1 MPIQPGTRLGPYEV
15 GRLLGA
21 GGMGEV
27 YLAHDTRLRRDV
39 AVKVLPI
46 GQGTDDLAVARLER
60 EARAIAALNHPNI
73 CSIYDIGELE
83 NRPFLVM
90 ERLEGETL
98 AARLA
103 RGPFDVPTLVDMGIA
118 LADALEAA
126 HAKGLIHRDLKP
138 GNIFLTSR
146 GQPKILDF
154 GLAKA
159 VDASTDVTRVADPRT
174 GPGAAAG
181 TVMYMAPEQLRGEEL
196 DRRTDVFSFGLVLY
210 EMATGQRAFGGATTA
225 VVASAILAHEPS
237 APHAIRPDLHPQL
250 EQIILKALEKNRD
263 LRYQSAAEL
272 RTDLKRLRRATTDD
286 ERRVSQPD
294 LHESPAAA
302 PGSLSNRGKRAVDA
316 GRPSS
321 DDEVVGTALTEHPRD
336 RWPGRFSRAA
346 IAVTMGVVLVLA
358 AAGAAWWLRQSPAP
372 SPGVA
377 NPPGTVLTPITAD
390 SGLSYSPAL
399 SPDGKLLAYASDRS
413 GEGNLDIWVQQVGG
427 GEPVRLT
434 NHKADDYEPSF
445 SPDGTLIA
453 FSSMRQGAGSG
464 VYVIPALSGRERLIA
479 TRGTSP
485 RFSPD
490 GQWIAY
496 SNVEKT
502 YVVPTGGGASRQLA
516 PEFLTATHPVWFPD
530 GKRLLVVGNR
540 AAPGSIIDDW
550 YIVPLD
556 GGASRGMGAGEVLR
570 QHRLRGPYGAVLTG
584 IVPEVSPKGDA
595 IVFSA
600 SAGTSTNLWRLR
612 ISPETGVF
620 SGVPEQLTFLATEAG
635 FGFQSP
641 SAALSGGVLR
651 VAFWNVTANVDLWSL
666 ALDANEGKPSGPM
679 RQLTSNAATEQ
690 WGSLSADG
698 RAMTYNVR
706 TRENWDVWL
715 MDLDSGRQEPLVV
728 GPWADLWPKITRD
741 GRRVA
746 YAVEDGKKQE
756 IYILTLGAAVPEK
769 VCDNCTEPWDWSS
782 DGQHLLYR
790 TGLPR
795 KIGVVGST
803 AGGHIVLQHPQY
815 SLHAPRFSPD
825 DRWIAFTAGKAGTA
839 ADARVLFIAPF
850 RGQAEI
856 PFAEWQAV
864 SDSADSIDSAA
875 GWSPDGHLLYFM
887 SDRDGS
893 RCLWAQRLDAAKRPQ
908 GQPFEVQPFHYPQ
921 VRSMGL
927 WQPGAAGTSIG
938 RDRIVFSKVAPSG
951 NIWMAEVK

>member
-1 MPIQPGTRLGPYEV
+1 MRIQPGTRLGPYEV
-15 GRLLGA
+15 ERLLGA

-39 AVKVLPI
+39 AIKVLPI

-60 EARAIAALNHPNI
+60 EAQAIAALNHPNI

-90 ERLEGETL
+90 ERLEGDTL

-103 RGPFDVPTLVDMGIA
+103 RGSFDVRPLLDLGIA

-138 GNIFLTSR
+138 ANIFLTSR

-159 VDASTDVTRVADPRT
+159 VDGSNETTRVADPQT

-181 TVMYMAPEQLRGEEL
+181 TVMYMAPEQLRGDEL
-196 DRRTDVFSFGLVLY
+196 DGRTDIFSLGLVLY
-210 EMATGQRAFGGATTA
+210 EMATGQRAFDGATTA
-225 VVASAILAHEPS
+225 VVAAAILAHEPS
-237 APHAIRPDLHPQL
+237 APHEIRPDLHPQL
-250 EQIILKALEKNRD
+250 EQIILKALEKDRG

-272 RTDLKRLRRATTDD
+272 RTDLKRLRRSTADD
-286 ERRVSQPD
+286 GRRVAEPNP
-294 LHESPAAA
+294 HESQSGRLRP
-302 PGSLSNRGKRAVDA
+302 LSNRGKRLW
-316 GRPSS
+316 
-321 DDEVVGTALTEHPRD
+321 T
-336 RWPGRFSRAA
+336 FSRAA
-346 IAVTMGVVLVLA
+346 VPVAVGAVLVLA
-358 AAGAAWWLRQSPAP
+358 GAGVAWWLRQSPAL
-372 SPGVA
+372 SSGGA
-377 NPPGTVLTPITAD
+377 NPSRTVLTPITAD

-413 GEGNLDIWVQQVGG
+413 GEGNLDIWVQQIGG

-434 NHKADDYEPSF
+434 HHEADDYEPSF
-445 SPDGTLIA
+445 SPDGTLIV
-453 FSSMRQGAGSG
+453 FSSVRQGAGSG
-464 VYVIPALSGRERLIA
+464 VYVIPALSGQERLIA
-479 TRGTSP
+479 TRGRTP

-496 SNVEKT
+496 SNAGRT
-502 YVVPTGGGASRQLA
+502 YVVPIAGGAPRQLV
-516 PEFLTATHPVWFPD
+516 PEFLIATNPVWFPD

-540 AAPGSIIDDW
+540 AAPGSYIDDW

-556 GGASRGMGAGEVLR
+556 GGPGRGMGAGAVLR
-570 QHRLRGPYGAVLTG
+570 QHSLRGPYGLVLIG
-584 IVPEVSPKGDA
+584 IVPEISPKGDA

-600 SAGTSTNLWRLR
+600 TAGASTNLWRLR
-612 ISPETGVF
+612 ISPETGLL

-635 FGFQSP
+635 FGFQAP
-641 SAALSGGVLR
+641 SAALSGDVLR

-666 ALDANEGKPSGPM
+666 PLDANEGRPVGQM
-679 RQLTSNAATEQ
+679 RQLTHNAAIEQ

-698 RAMTYNVR
+698 KAMTYNVR
-706 TRENWDVWL
+706 TRVNWDVWL
-715 MDLDSGRQEPLVV
+715 MDLESGRQEPLAV
-728 GPWADLWPKITRD
+728 GPLAEIWPKITRD

-746 YAVEDGKKQE
+746 YALEDGKKQE
-756 IYILTLGAAVPEK
+756 IYVLTLGAAVPQK

-790 TGLPR
+790 TGLPS

-803 AGGHIVLQHPQY
+803 AGGNIVLHHPQY
-815 SLHAPRFSPD
+815 SLNVPRFSPD
-825 DRWIAFTAGKAGTA
+825 DRWIAFSAEESATSGG
-839 ADARVLFIAPF
+839 ADVLFIAPF
-850 RGQAEI
+850 RGTAEI
-856 PFAEWQAV
+856 PFAEWQVV
-864 SDSADSIDSAA
+864 SDSSDSLSAAA
-875 GWSPDGHLLYFM
+875 GWSPDGNLLYFM
-887 SDRDGS
+887 SERDGS

-908 GQPFEVQPFHYPQ
+908 GQPFEVQPFHTPQ

-927 WQPGAAGTSIG
+927 WQPGAAGTSMG
-938 RDRIVFSKVAPSG
+938 KGSIVFSKVEASG

>member
-1 MPIQPGTRLGPYEV
+1 MQIQPGTRLGPYEV
-15 GRLLGA
+15 ERLLGA

-46 GQGTDDLAVARLER
+46 GQGIDDLAVARLER
-60 EARAIAALNHPNI
+60 EAQAIAALNHPNI

-103 RGPFDVPTLVDMGIA
+103 RGWFNVPPLLDMGIA

-126 HAKGLIHRDLKP
+126 HTKGLIHRDLKP
-138 GNIFLTSR
+138 ANIFLTSR

-159 VDASTDVTRVADPRT
+159 VDGPNEATRVADPRT
-174 GPGAAAG
+174 GAGAAAG

-196 DRRTDVFSFGLVLY
+196 DGRTDIFSLGLVLY
-210 EMATGQRAFGGATTA
+210 EMATGRRAFDGPTTA
-225 VVASAILAHEPS
+225 VVAAAILAHEPS
-237 APHAIRPDLHPQL
+237 APHEIRPDLHPQL
-250 EQIILKALEKNRD
+250 EQIILKALEKDRD

-272 RTDLKRLRRATTDD
+272 RTDLKRLRRRTTDD
-286 ERRVSQPD
+286 DRRVS
-294 LHESPAAA
+294 
-302 PGSLSNRGKRAVDA
+302 DA

-321 DDEVVGTALTEHPRD
+321 DNETVRAALKEPLRD
-336 RWPGRFSRAA
+336 GRQPTFSRAA
-346 IAVTMGVVLVLA
+346 IPVAVGVVLVLA
-358 AAGAAWWLRQSPAP
+358 AAGVAWWLWQSPAP
-372 SPGVA
+372 SSGGQ
-377 NPPGTVLTPITAD
+377 NSSGTVLTPITAD

-413 GEGNLDIWVQQVGG
+413 GEGNLDIWVQQIGG

-434 NHKADDYEPSF
+434 HHEADDYEPSF
-445 SPDGTLIA
+445 SPDGTLIVFA
-453 FSSMRQGAGSG
+453 SVRQGAGSG

-479 TRGTSP
+479 TRGRNP

-496 SNVEKT
+496 WDADKT
-502 YVVPTGGGASRQLA
+502 YVVPVGGGPPRQLA
-516 PEFLTATHPVWFPD
+516 AEFLIATHPVWFRD

-540 AAPGSIIDDW
+540 NAPGAYIDDW
-550 YIVPLD
+550 YIVPIEA
-556 GGASRGMGAGEVLR
+556 GGAVRGIGARELLVR
-570 QHRLRGPYGAVLTG
+570 HRLRGPYGPVLIG

-595 IVFSA
+595 VVFSA
-600 SAGTSTNLWRLR
+600 SAGVSTNLWRVH
-612 ISPETGVF
+612 ISSETGLL

-641 SAALSGGVLR
+641 SAALSGDVLR

-666 ALDANEGKPSGPM
+666 PLDANEGRPVGQM
-679 RQLTSNAATEQ
+679 RQLTRNAAIEQ

-698 RAMTYNVR
+698 KAMTYNVR

-715 MDLDSGRQEPLVV
+715 MDLESGRQEPLAV
-728 GPWADLWPKITRD
+728 GPFAEVWPKITRD

-746 YAVEDGKKQE
+746 YALEDGKKQE

-782 DGQHLLYR
+782 DGQYLLYR

-803 AGGHIVLQHPQY
+803 AGGHIVLQHPKY
-815 SLHAPRFSPD
+815 SLHVPRFSPD
-825 DRWIAFTAGKAGTA
+825 DRWIAFSAGESGTTGDAGG
-839 ADARVLFIAPF
+839 LFIAPF
-850 RGQAEI
+850 RGKAEI
-856 PFAEWQAV
+856 PVAEWQVV
-864 SDSADSIDSAA
+864 SDGSDSLTAAA
-875 GWSPDGHLLYFM
+875 GWSPDGNLFYFM
-887 SDRDGS
+887 SERDGS

-908 GQPFEVQPFHYPQ
+908 GRPFEVQPFHYPQ

-927 WQPGAAGTSIG
+927 WQPGAAGTSMG
-938 RDRIVFSKVAPSG
+938 KDSIVFSKAEASG